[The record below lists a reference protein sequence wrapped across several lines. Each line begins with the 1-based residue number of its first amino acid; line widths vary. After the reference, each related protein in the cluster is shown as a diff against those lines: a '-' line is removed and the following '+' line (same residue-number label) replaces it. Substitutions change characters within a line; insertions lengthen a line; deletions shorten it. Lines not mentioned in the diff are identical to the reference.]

1 VKFKLRRSIR
11 IGPIRLNFTEKGF
24 SSWSIKLGRFSW
36 NSRTRKKK
44 FDTPGPGHVEM

>member
-1 VKFKLRRSIR
+1 MRFKLRRSIR
-11 IGPIRLNFTEKGF
+11 IGPIRLNVTEKGF

-36 NSRTRKKK
+36 NSRTRKKT

>member
-1 VKFKLRRSIR
+1 MRRSFR

-24 SSWSIKLGRFSW
+24 TSWSIKLGRFSW

-44 FDTPGPGHVEM
+44 FDTPGPGYMEM